1 VVLAASGGNAAN
13 LMVGSGMQQARDT
26 LGGGSRQGGE
36 KPRRRNVI
44 GQVAL
49 LDRREPSGSWE
60 WTPEV
65 SVDGEAEVDE
75 SHERRGTP
83 SAERWL

>member
-1 VVLAASGGNAAN
+1 VVLAASEGNAAN
-13 LMVGSGMQQARDT
+13 LMVGSGMQQARGT
-26 LGGGSRQGGE
+26 LGGASRQGGE

-49 LDRREPSGSWE
+49 LDRREPPGSWE

-75 SHERRGTP
+75 SHERRGIP